1 MKKII
6 SLFIA
11 AIMFAA
17 ALAAA
22 LPSSAASGFSD
33 VENGRWSASSIGYAV
48 NNGYMNGVG
57 GGKFDP
63 EGSLTR
69 AMVATVLWRREG
81 SPAPTAPSGFA
92 DVPAGEWYTDAVA
105 WAKETGVVKGLT
117 ETTFGPDEYIT
128 REQLATMLFRF
139 SSSAPVSVPERADLT
154 PFADDEKVSDW
165 ADEPLEWAVE
175 AGIVNGTDG
184 NRLAPDGFATRE
196 QFAAIIE
203 RYDGSFKLVY
213 NEPILRS
220 HYTEKEY
227 PLVGDADFYVSTTGS
242 DDNDGSIDR
251 PFRTWERARDAVRA
265 LDKTGRSGIKVAFMA
280 GEYGELYVT
289 LTAEDS
295 GTEDCPVTYCAYGD
309 GDVVFRN
316 GAVIKEDEFLPLT
329 AAEKAKFPENAREDV
344 YRVSLSGKVDS
355 LTSRTELI
363 GGDGFCWEAR
373 FPNKYPDG
381 TDRVYTDMTTTV
393 DERASIR
400 IIGPLG
406 ATVAKFGSYDG
417 LKVTGYLRTG
427 WFQDTFPVKSY
438 DKETHVLTFDF
449 DNYDFDGVYSLDDY
463 VLAYE
468 GRMED
473 TVFFSGLPEFLDEP
487 GEYWFDT
494 ATKDLYVCKPNGDYS
509 IPLGDGFLTVGKGA
523 DFITIKGL
531 SFIGTQGN
539 AVTVDGDYF
548 TVERCRF
555 GDVCGQCVID
565 SGNIFNLTLRDS
577 ELFHF
582 SRCGV
587 ALNSGGD
594 YRTLDP
600 SGHVIEN
607 NLFYDFGL
615 PIYFEG
621 ADAIAVKN
629 NVGTLIRRNEFR
641 KGAHGAVRI
650 DFSIDTVIEYNV
662 FDGMMKNTQDF
673 GAVYSFMSNSFR
685 DNVVRYNLFENIRS
699 ADAQHG
705 VYLDGAD
712 GFIIYGNLFYN
723 SGSFA
728 VTFNGGRDNDVHD
741 NVIIAKDKEN
751 RNAFMYSGHRYE
763 LAIADDPGSDYDHE
777 LNSLLAYYADMP
789 GEGEPGY
796 EIWKERWPILY
807 EFDYDKSS
815 AGQYYSL
822 YSPVNVFSGNKIIG
836 AKIPENMYYEM
847 FALKDGTETF
857 TTDENPLFVNPT
869 RGDYR
874 LRDGVDFPDI
884 HFEDIGRY

>member
-1 MKKII
+1 MKKLI
-6 SLFIA
+6 SLLIA
-11 AIMFAA
+11 LIMLASSVP
-17 ALAAA
+17 ALAE
-22 LPSSAASGFSD
+22 GFSD
-33 VENGRWSASSIGYAV
+33 VGAGRWSEASISYAV
-48 NNGYMNGVG
+48 ENGYMKGVG

-63 EGSLTR
+63 EGPLTR

-81 SPAPTAPSGFA
+81 EPKPAAPSGFKDIA
-92 DVPAGEWYTDAVA
+92 AGEWYADAVA
-105 WAKETGVVKGLT
+105 WAKETGVVKGIT
-117 ETTFGPDEYIT
+117 DKTFEPDGLIT

-139 SSSAPVSVPERADLT
+139 SAGAPVSVPERADLS

-165 ADEPLEWAVE
+165 AGEPLEWAVE
-175 AGIVNGTDG
+175 AGLIKGTDG
-184 NRLAPDGFATRE
+184 NRLAPDGNATRE

-203 RYDGSFKLVY
+203 RYDGSFRLVY
-213 NEPILRS
+213 REPVLRS
-220 HYTEKEY
+220 HHTEKEY
-227 PLVGDADFYVSTTGS
+227 PLVKDADFYVSTAGS
-242 DDNDGSIDR
+242 DENDGSFGH
-251 PFRTWERARDAVRA
+251 PFRSWERARDAVRE
-265 LDKTGRSGIKVAFMA
+265 LDKTGRGGVVVAFFA
-280 GEYGELYVT
+280 GEYGELSLT

-316 GAVIKEDEFLPLT
+316 GTVIKEDAFLPLT
-329 AAEKAKFPENAREDV
+329 AAEKEKFPENSREDV
-344 YRVSLSGKVDS
+344 YRAPLSGKVDS
-355 LTSRTELI
+355 FTSRTELI
-363 GGDGFCWEAR
+363 GGDGFCREAR

-406 ATVAKFGSYDG
+406 ATVAKFGTYDG

-438 DKETHVLTFDF
+438 DKETRVLTFDF
-449 DNYDFDGVYSLDDY
+449 ENYDFDGVYSLDDY

-473 TVFFSGLPEFLDEP
+473 TVFFSGLAEFLDEP
-487 GEYWFDT
+487 GEYWFD
-494 ATKDLYVCKPNGDYS
+494 ASTKDLYVYKPNGDYS
-509 IPLGDGFLTVGKGA
+509 IPLGDGFLTAEKGA
-523 DFITIKGL
+523 DFITLKGL

-539 AVTVDGDYF
+539 AVTVNGDNF
-548 TVERCRF
+548 TVERCRI
-555 GDVCGQCVID
+555 GDVCGQRAID
-565 SGNIFNLTLRDS
+565 CGKIFDFTLLDS

-615 PIYFEG
+615 PLYFEG
-621 ADAIAVKN
+621 ADAIALN
-629 NVGTLIRRNEFR
+629 HNVGTQIRRNEFR

-662 FDGMMKNTQDF
+662 FDGLMKNTQDF
-673 GAVYSFMSNSFR
+673 GAVYSYMGNSFR
-685 DNVVRYNLFENIRS
+685 DNVIRYNLFENIRS
-699 ADAQHG
+699 AGAQHG

-723 SGSFA
+723 SGGFA

-741 NVIIAKDKEN
+741 NVVVASDDEG
-751 RNAFMYSGHRYE
+751 RNAYMYTGGRYDS
-763 LAIADDPGSDYDHE
+763 AVSDDTGDWPDHSIR
-777 LNSLLAYYADMP
+777 SLILYYEDKP
-789 GEGEPGY
+789 DEGEPGY
-796 EIWKERWPILY
+796 DIWRERWPVLY
-807 EFDYDKSS
+807 ELDYDRSS
-815 AGQYYSL
+815 AGRFNSL
-822 YSPVNVFSGNKIIG
+822 YSPVNFFTGNMIIG
-836 AKIPENMYYEM
+836 AKMPNNKYYDM
-847 FALKDGTETF
+847 FAVKDGTETF

-869 RGDYR
+869 LGDYR

-884 HFEDIGRY
+884 RFELIGRY